1 MSLISEIET
10 HILYRFITE
19 WNISSIYFLKCWWLW
34 LTDNAN
40 PKFCL
45 RKLNI
50 VKKFNI
56 GKVMVS
62 HPNQL
67 ITSKHLQWFTEPL
80 NGLSV
85 WVSRLH
91 NHGEDCWL
99 DRCPEDSHWHPPQIL
114 DMGYKCRIARLKP
127 LLKQRHRQKHLTWAK
142 EKNNWTV
149 AQWSKVL
156 FPDESKFSI

>member
-1 MSLISEIET
+1 MQTQNSVSE
-10 HILYRFITE
+10 
-19 WNISSIYFLKCWWLW
+19 N
-34 LTDNAN
+34 
-40 PKFCL
+40 
-45 RKLNI
+45 LNI

-91 NHGEDCWL
+91 NHGEDC
-99 DRCPEDSHWHPPQIL
+99 
-114 DMGYKCRIARLKP
+114 
-127 LLKQRHRQKHLTWAK
+127 
-142 EKNNWTV
+142 
-149 AQWSKVL
+149 
-156 FPDESKFSI
+156 